1 MWFLHGQMLDLA
13 SKQTTTRHK
22 NTKFISQLHGVFCGG
37 DSDVKTYISC
47 TPMMFFFM
55 GRKVISMTHVGRC
68 TIHAS
73 YRNTSLNTNNMQI
86 HICRC
91 PICLRGFEK
100 QTPGPTKCGRYSPTP
115 SEKFLI
121 PSTTLDFSSARVGIS
136 LHGYLQV
143 DQTSAVSTCTSQ
155 KVYHLVHRDPYP
167 VFNII
172 PIKLG
177 STITQIQRC
186 GHSTFGN
193 TTLHGRWKIIQPCVQ
208 DGPKA

>member
-1 MWFLHGQMLDLA
+1 M
-13 SKQTTTRHK
+13 
-22 NTKFISQLHGVFCGG
+22 
-37 DSDVKTYISC
+37 KTDISC
-47 TPMMFFFM
+47 TPMTVFSM
-55 GRKVISMTHVGRC
+55 GRKVISMTHVGKC

-73 YRNTSLNTNNMQI
+73 YRNISLNTTMQI

-91 PICLRGFEK
+91 PICLRGLTK
-100 QTPGPTKCGRYSPTP
+100 KTPGPTKCGRYSPTP

-121 PSTTLDFSSARVGIS
+121 PSTIWIFPLPGLEFPYMDI
-136 LHGYLQV
+136 LV

-177 STITQIQRC
+177 STIPQIQRC
-186 GHSTFGN
+186 GQLSTFGK

-208 DGPKA
+208 DGPQA